1 MREIADCV
9 CEFVLAARRRL
20 QLFDEFENAWP
31 KCVETSV
38 IKRNSVLGQLAPP
51 LCFTWLWF
59 FAKIDKLHLLVHKNG
74 AALTDVFAARNRDYR
89 FHIIRKID
97 YAFVIFLAD
106 QNVAVA
112 QCKRRPASEVESKVD
127 DAARAILHGLCRV
140 FDRGVVTAT
149 IPKKIPHC
157 FGMITDDNQ
166 KFAHSHIAQS
176 LYNMLQDRLAPHF
189 DHRIWNVISQLA
201 HAGAASGCEYNCA
214 LDLGH
219 LGSQFSAGSN
229 GGTNSCEP
237 GLAELPPS
245 SHYPLFFR

>member
-59 FAKIDKLHLLVHKNG
+59 FAKIDKLHLLVHKNR
-74 AALTDVFAARNRDYR
+74 AAFTDVFAARNRDYR
-89 FHIIRKID
+89 FYIIRKID

-112 QCKRRPASEVESKVD
+112 QNERRRVREVAGKVD
-127 DAARAILHGLCRV
+127 NAARAILHGLCRV
-140 FDRGVVTAT
+140 FDGDVVTPA
-149 IPKKIPHC
+149 IAEKIPHC
-157 FGMITDDNQ
+157 FGMITDDN
-166 KFAHSHIAQS
+166 
-176 LYNMLQDRLAPHF
+176 
-189 DHRIWNVISQLA
+189 
-201 HAGAASGCEYNCA
+201 
-214 LDLGH
+214 
-219 LGSQFSAGSN
+219 
-229 GGTNSCEP
+229 
-237 GLAELPPS
+237 
-245 SHYPLFFR
+245 